1 MYRCLR
7 PAVLQPLQPPGLNTD
22 VAAKTGWQRTTAS
35 EAITLSNDRNNSPS
49 SPAGSGTP
57 SAVPRL
63 SNGNPPIIPQLNT
76 RIPLFEIVLLLIAA
90 ALGWATFHTYTALNE
105 INRRVVPPLQFQQ
118 AEETRTTEPVRV
130 VEPQKPQDPLEIL
143 NLSALL
149 DLKNRYTDLADQLDP
164 GLGEMRD
171 ALQRFLREKNRA
183 EIRRFRE
190 KGQAIDL
197 WMRRQQENLDRRKQQ
212 ALLEWLATQP
222 PTNAEVI
229 TVNLDVLLQSAR
241 RSFSNYL
248 ATVPLTE
255 GQSLSPDLVQTKL
268 ARMTE
273 PEQELLVTARKARNQ
288 ATNIQSFV
296 LSRQTPP
303 TPAPAPPAAPRVTTT
318 IRPIGDGGA
327 SIIAQFKSLQ
337 NEAREELQPIFY
349 ILIST
354 LLVQC
359 IITIVAFY
367 NRIVV
372 APLRQ
377 RLIENN
383 TAIEHQRKLTH
394 FARLATGLAHEIRN
408 PLTAISV
415 RLFTLQKSMN
425 KGTSEHSDASLIRNE
440 VDRLEQILKNFL
452 KLARPSEPKFMLL
465 TAEPAF
471 REVSDL
477 LAPQLQRRGFALK
490 LGSMTTLPFLADPL
504 QLKQVLINLIQN
516 AADSIEEGTGT
527 VTLRARSES
536 TGRGV
541 KAVKRVTLEVE
552 DSGSGM
558 TPEVQERLFDPFFST
573 KESGTGL
580 GLAIAAKIIEQHK
593 GTLDFETRLGHG
605 TVFRITLPASS
616 Q

>member
-1 MYRCLR
+1 MSKD
-7 PAVLQPLQPPGLNTD
+7 LNN
-22 VAAKTGWQRTTAS
+22 AHISSGGTG
-35 EAITLSNDRNNSPS
+35 SPS
-49 SPAGSGTP
+49 AT
-57 SAVPRL
+57 PRL
-63 SNGNPPIIPQLNT
+63 LNSTTPIIPRLNT
-76 RIPLFEIVLLLIAA
+76 RIPLFEIILLLVAA

-105 INRRVVPPLQFQQ
+105 INRRIVPQLQFQQ
-118 AEETRTTEPVRV
+118 AEETRTTESVDIR
-130 VEPQKPQDPLEIL
+130 EPQKPQDPLELL

-149 DLKNRYTDLADQLDP
+149 DLKNRYTDLADQLEP
-164 GLGEMRD
+164 GLAEMRD

-183 EIRRFRE
+183 EIRRYRE
-190 KGQAIDL
+190 KGMAINQ
-197 WMRRQQENLDRRKQQ
+197 WMRKQQENLDRRKQQ
-212 ALLEWLATQP
+212 ALLDWLATHP
-222 PTNAEVI
+222 PTNASLI
-229 TVNLDVLLQSAR
+229 SINYDLLLNSAQR
-241 RSFSNYL
+241 TFSNYL

-255 GQSLSPDLVQTKL
+255 GQRLPPDLVQMKL

-273 PEQELLVTARKARNQ
+273 PERELITTAWQARDQ
-288 ATNIQSFV
+288 ATNISSFV
-296 LSRQTPP
+296 KTRQAP
-303 TPAPAPPAAPRVTTT
+303 TPAIVPPAVPRVTTT

-327 SIIAQFKSLQ
+327 SIIAQFTALQ
-337 NEAREELQPIFY
+337 NQARENLQPLFY

-354 LLVQC
+354 LIVQC

-377 RLIENN
+377 KLIENN
-383 TAIEHQRKLTH
+383 TAVEHQRKLTH

-415 RLFTLQKSMN
+415 RLFTLQKNMS

-440 VDRLEQILKNFL
+440 IDRLEQILKNFL
-452 KLARPSEPKFMLL
+452 KLARPNEPKFMPL
-465 TAEPAF
+465 TAETAF

-490 LGSMTTLPFLADPL
+490 LDSMTNISFLADPL

-527 VTLRARSES
+527 VTLRARHES

-541 KAVKRVTLEVE
+541 KAVKKVTLEVE
-552 DSGSGM
+552 DSGSGIA
-558 TPEVQERLFDPFFST
+558 PEVQERLFDPFFST
-573 KESGTGL
+573 KENGTGL

>member
-1 MYRCLR
+1 
-7 PAVLQPLQPPGLNTD
+7 
-22 VAAKTGWQRTTAS
+22 
-35 EAITLSNDRNNSPS
+35 LSNDRNNSNS
-49 SPAGSGTP
+49 SPAGSGAL

-63 SNGNPPIIPQLNT
+63 SNGSSPIIPQLNT
-76 RIPLFEIVLLLIAA
+76 RLPLFEIVLLLIAA

-105 INRRVVPPLQFQQ
+105 INRRMVPPLEFQQ
-118 AEETRTTEPVRV
+118 AEETRTTEPVAVIR
-130 VEPQKPQDPLEIL
+130 EPQKPQDPLEIL

-149 DLKNRYTDLADQLDP
+149 DLRNRYTDLADQLDP

-183 EIRRFRE
+183 EIRRYRE

-197 WMRRQQENLDRRKQQ
+197 WMRRQQENLDRRKQR
-212 ALLEWLATQP
+212 ALLEWLAHQP
-222 PTNAEVI
+222 PTNATVI
-229 TVNLDVLLQSAR
+229 TVTLDVLLSSAR

-255 GQSLSPDLVQTKL
+255 GQSLSPDLVQMKL
-268 ARMTE
+268 ARTME
-273 PEQELLVTARKARNQ
+273 PEQELLVTARKARSQ
-288 ATNIQSFV
+288 ATNIHAFV

-303 TPAPAPPAAPRVTTT
+303 PPPPAPPAVPRVTTT
-318 IRPIGDGGA
+318 IRPIGDGGS
-327 SIIAQFKSLQ
+327 SIITQFKALQ
-337 NEAREELQPIFY
+337 NEAREELQPIFF

-394 FARLATGLAHEIRN
+394 FARLATDLAHEIRN

-465 TAEPAF
+465 TAETAF

-490 LGSMTTLPFLADPL
+490 LGTVTNLPFLADPL

-527 VTLRARSES
+527 VTLQARDES
-536 TGRGV
+536 SGRGV
-541 KAVKRVTLEVE
+541 KSVKRVTLEVE

-573 KESGTGL
+573 KENGTGL

>member
-1 MYRCLR
+1 MS
-7 PAVLQPLQPPGLNTD
+7 
-22 VAAKTGWQRTTAS
+22 K
-35 EAITLSNDRNNSPS
+35 DRNNAHFSPDGTGSPS
-49 SPAGSGTP
+49 A
-57 SAVPRL
+57 APRL
-63 SNGNPPIIPQLNT
+63 LNGTSPIIPRLNT
-76 RIPLFEIVLLLIAA
+76 RIPLFETVLLLVAA

-105 INRRVVPPLQFQQ
+105 INRRVAPQPQFQQ
-118 AEETRTTEPVRV
+118 AEETRTTEPVEIR
-130 VEPQKPQDPLEIL
+130 EPQKQQDPLEFL

-149 DLKNRYTDLADQLDP
+149 DLKNRYTDLADQLEP
-164 GLGEMRD
+164 GLAEMRD

-183 EIRRFRE
+183 EIRRYRE
-190 KGQAIDL
+190 KGQAIDQ
-197 WMRRQQENLDRRKQQ
+197 WMRKQQENYDRRKQQ
-212 ALLEWLATQP
+212 ALLEWLTTHP
-222 PTNAEVI
+222 PTNTNFI
-229 TVNLDVLLQSAR
+229 TVNYEVFLNSAQR
-241 RSFSNYL
+241 TFSNYL

-255 GQSLSPDLVQTKL
+255 GQRLTPDLVQMKL

-273 PEQELLVTARKARNQ
+273 PERELITTVRKARDQ
-288 ATNIQSFV
+288 ATNISSFV
-296 LSRQTPP
+296 KTRQAP
-303 TPAPAPPAAPRVTTT
+303 TPAPAPPAVPRVTTT

-327 SIIAQFKSLQ
+327 SIITQFTSLQ
-337 NEAREELQPIFY
+337 NEARERLQPLFY
-349 ILIST
+349 ILIAT
-354 LLVQC
+354 LIVQC

-377 RLIENN
+377 KLIENN

-415 RLFTLQKSMN
+415 RLFTLQKSMG

-440 VDRLEQILKNFL
+440 IDRLEQILKNFL
-452 KLARPSEPKFMLL
+452 KLARPNEPKFMPV
-465 TAEPAF
+465 TAETAF

-490 LGSMTTLPFLADPL
+490 LDSMTHTPFLADPL

-516 AADSIEEGTGT
+516 AADSIEEETGT
-527 VTLRARSES
+527 VTLRARHER

-541 KAVKRVTLEVE
+541 KAVKKVTLEVE
-552 DSGSGM
+552 DSGSGIA
-558 TPEVQERLFDPFFST
+558 PEVQERLFDPFFST
-573 KESGTGL
+573 KENGTGL

>member
-1 MYRCLR
+1 MSKD
-7 PAVLQPLQPPGLNTD
+7 LNN
-22 VAAKTGWQRTTAS
+22 AHISSGGTG
-35 EAITLSNDRNNSPS
+35 SPS
-49 SPAGSGTP
+49 AT
-57 SAVPRL
+57 PRL
-63 SNGNPPIIPQLNT
+63 LNSTTPIIPRLNT
-76 RIPLFEIVLLLIAA
+76 RIPLFEIILLLVAA

-105 INRRVVPPLQFQQ
+105 INRRIVPQLQFQQ
-118 AEETRTTEPVRV
+118 AEETRTTEPVDIR
-130 VEPQKPQDPLEIL
+130 EPQKPQDPLELL

-149 DLKNRYTDLADQLDP
+149 DLKNRYTDLADQLEP
-164 GLGEMRD
+164 GLAEMRD

-183 EIRRFRE
+183 EIRRYRE
-190 KGQAIDL
+190 KGMAINQ
-197 WMRRQQENLDRRKQQ
+197 WMRKQQENLDRRKQQ
-212 ALLEWLATQP
+212 ALLDWLATHP
-222 PTNAEVI
+222 PTNASLI
-229 TVNLDVLLQSAR
+229 SINYDLLLNSAQR
-241 RSFSNYL
+241 TFSNYL

-255 GQSLSPDLVQTKL
+255 GQRLPPDLVQMKL

-273 PEQELLVTARKARNQ
+273 PERELITTAWQARNQ
-288 ATNIQSFV
+288 ATNISSFV
-296 LSRQTPP
+296 KTRQTP
-303 TPAPAPPAAPRVTTT
+303 TPVTVPPAVPRVTTT

-327 SIIAQFKSLQ
+327 SIIAQFTALQ
-337 NEAREELQPIFY
+337 NQARENLQPLFY

-354 LLVQC
+354 LIVQC

-377 RLIENN
+377 KLIENN
-383 TAIEHQRKLTH
+383 TAVEHQRKLTH

-415 RLFTLQKSMN
+415 RLFTLQKSMG

-440 VDRLEQILKNFL
+440 IDRLEQILKNFL
-452 KLARPSEPKFMLL
+452 KLARPNEPKFMPL
-465 TAEPAF
+465 TAETAF

-490 LGSMTTLPFLADPL
+490 LDSMTNISFLADPL

-527 VTLRARSES
+527 VTLRARHES

-541 KAVKRVTLEVE
+541 KAVKKVTLEVE
-552 DSGSGM
+552 DSGSGIA
-558 TPEVQERLFDPFFST
+558 PEVQERLFDPFFST
-573 KESGTGL
+573 KENGTGL

-605 TVFRITLPASS
+605 TVFRVTLPASS

>member
-1 MYRCLR
+1 
-7 PAVLQPLQPPGLNTD
+7 
-22 VAAKTGWQRTTAS
+22 
-35 EAITLSNDRNNSPS
+35 LSNDRNNSNS
-49 SPAGSGTP
+49 SPAGSGAL

-63 SNGNPPIIPQLNT
+63 SNGSSPIIPQLNT
-76 RIPLFEIVLLLIAA
+76 RLPLFEIVLLLIAA

-105 INRRVVPPLQFQQ
+105 INRRMVPPLEFQQ
-118 AEETRTTEPVRV
+118 AEETRTTEPVAVIR
-130 VEPQKPQDPLEIL
+130 EPQKPQDPLEIL

-149 DLKNRYTDLADQLDP
+149 DLRNRYTDLADQLDP

-183 EIRRFRE
+183 EIRRYRE

-197 WMRRQQENLDRRKQQ
+197 WMRRQQENLDRRKQR
-212 ALLEWLATQP
+212 ALLEWLAHQP
-222 PTNAEVI
+222 PTNATVI
-229 TVNLDVLLQSAR
+229 TVTLDVLLSSAR

-255 GQSLSPDLVQTKL
+255 GQSLSPDLVQMKL
-268 ARMTE
+268 ARTME
-273 PEQELLVTARKARNQ
+273 PEQELLVTARKARSQ
-288 ATNIQSFV
+288 ATNIHAFV

-303 TPAPAPPAAPRVTTT
+303 PPPPAPPAVPRVTTT
-318 IRPIGDGGA
+318 IRPIGDGGS
-327 SIIAQFKSLQ
+327 SIITQFKALQ
-337 NEAREELQPIFY
+337 NEAREELQPIFF

-394 FARLATGLAHEIRN
+394 FARLATDLAHEIRN

-465 TAEPAF
+465 TAETAF

-490 LGSMTTLPFLADPL
+490 LGTVTNLPFLADPL

-527 VTLRARSES
+527 VTLQARDES
-536 TGRGV
+536 SGRGV

-573 KESGTGL
+573 KENGTGL

>member
-1 MYRCLR
+1 M
-7 PAVLQPLQPPGLNTD
+7 
-22 VAAKTGWQRTTAS
+22 
-35 EAITLSNDRNNSPS
+35 SNDRNNSNS
-49 SPAGSGTP
+49 SPAGSGAL

-63 SNGNPPIIPQLNT
+63 SNGSSPIIPQLNT
-76 RIPLFEIVLLLIAA
+76 RLPLFEIVLLLIAA

-105 INRRVVPPLQFQQ
+105 INRRMVPPLEFQQ
-118 AEETRTTEPVRV
+118 AEETRTTEPVAVIR
-130 VEPQKPQDPLEIL
+130 EPQKPQDPLEIL

-149 DLKNRYTDLADQLDP
+149 DLRNRYTDLADQLDP

-183 EIRRFRE
+183 EIRRYRE

-197 WMRRQQENLDRRKQQ
+197 WMRRQQENLDRRKQR
-212 ALLEWLATQP
+212 ALLEWLAHQP
-222 PTNAEVI
+222 PTNATVI
-229 TVNLDVLLQSAR
+229 TVTLDVLLSSAR

-255 GQSLSPDLVQTKL
+255 GQSLSPDLVQMKL
-268 ARMTE
+268 ARTME
-273 PEQELLVTARKARNQ
+273 PEQELLVTARKARSQ
-288 ATNIQSFV
+288 ATNIHAFV

-303 TPAPAPPAAPRVTTT
+303 PPPPAPPAVPRVTTT
-318 IRPIGDGGA
+318 IRPIGDGGS
-327 SIIAQFKSLQ
+327 SIITQFKALQ
-337 NEAREELQPIFY
+337 NEAREELQPIFF

-394 FARLATGLAHEIRN
+394 FARLATDLAHEIRN

-465 TAEPAF
+465 TAETAF

-490 LGSMTTLPFLADPL
+490 LGTVTNLPFLADPL

-527 VTLRARSES
+527 VTLQARDES
-536 TGRGV
+536 SGRGV
-541 KAVKRVTLEVE
+541 KSVKRVTLEVE

-573 KESGTGL
+573 KENGTGL

>member
-1 MYRCLR
+1 MSKD
-7 PAVLQPLQPPGLNTD
+7 LNN
-22 VAAKTGWQRTTAS
+22 AHISSGGTG
-35 EAITLSNDRNNSPS
+35 SPS
-49 SPAGSGTP
+49 AT
-57 SAVPRL
+57 PRL
-63 SNGNPPIIPQLNT
+63 LNSTTPIIPRLNT
-76 RIPLFEIVLLLIAA
+76 RIPLFEIILLLVAA

-105 INRRVVPPLQFQQ
+105 INRRIVPQLQFQQ
-118 AEETRTTEPVRV
+118 AEETRTTEPVDIR
-130 VEPQKPQDPLEIL
+130 EPQKPQDPLELL

-149 DLKNRYTDLADQLDP
+149 DLKNRYTDLADQLEP
-164 GLGEMRD
+164 GLAEMRD

-183 EIRRFRE
+183 EIRRYRE
-190 KGQAIDL
+190 KGMAINQ
-197 WMRRQQENLDRRKQQ
+197 WMRKQQENLDRRKQQ
-212 ALLEWLATQP
+212 ALLDWLATHP
-222 PTNAEVI
+222 PTNASLI
-229 TVNLDVLLQSAR
+229 SINYDLLLNSAQR
-241 RSFSNYL
+241 TFSNYL

-255 GQSLSPDLVQTKL
+255 GQRLPPDLVQMKL
-268 ARMTE
+268 ARMTK
-273 PEQELLVTARKARNQ
+273 PERELITTAWQARDQ
-288 ATNIQSFV
+288 ATNISSFV
-296 LSRQTPP
+296 KTRQTP
-303 TPAPAPPAAPRVTTT
+303 TPITVPPGVPRVTTT

-327 SIIAQFKSLQ
+327 SIIAQFTALQ
-337 NEAREELQPIFY
+337 NQARENLQPLFY

-354 LLVQC
+354 LIVQC

-377 RLIENN
+377 KLIENN
-383 TAIEHQRKLTH
+383 TAVEHQRKLTH

-415 RLFTLQKSMN
+415 RLFTLQKSMG

-440 VDRLEQILKNFL
+440 IDRLEQILKNFL
-452 KLARPSEPKFMLL
+452 KLARPNEPKFMPL
-465 TAEPAF
+465 TAETAF

-477 LAPQLQRRGFALK
+477 LAPELQRRGFALK
-490 LGSMTTLPFLADPL
+490 LDSMTNISFLADPL

-527 VTLRARSES
+527 VTLRARHES

-541 KAVKRVTLEVE
+541 KAVKKVTLEVE
-552 DSGSGM
+552 DSGSGIA
-558 TPEVQERLFDPFFST
+558 PEVQERLFDPFFST
-573 KESGTGL
+573 KENGTGL

>member
-1 MYRCLR
+1 M
-7 PAVLQPLQPPGLNTD
+7 
-22 VAAKTGWQRTTAS
+22 
-35 EAITLSNDRNNSPS
+35 SNDRNNSNS
-49 SPAGSGTP
+49 SPAGSGAL

-63 SNGNPPIIPQLNT
+63 SNGSSPIIPQLNT
-76 RIPLFEIVLLLIAA
+76 RLPLFEIVLLLIAA

-105 INRRVVPPLQFQQ
+105 INRRMVPPLEFQQ
-118 AEETRTTEPVRV
+118 AEETRTTEPVAVIR
-130 VEPQKPQDPLEIL
+130 EPQKPQDPLEIL

-149 DLKNRYTDLADQLDP
+149 DLRNRYTDLADQLDP

-183 EIRRFRE
+183 EIRRYRE

-197 WMRRQQENLDRRKQQ
+197 WMRRQQENLDRRKQR
-212 ALLEWLATQP
+212 ALLEWLAHQP
-222 PTNAEVI
+222 PTNATVI
-229 TVNLDVLLQSAR
+229 TVTLDVLLSSAR

-255 GQSLSPDLVQTKL
+255 GQSLSPDLVQMKL
-268 ARMTE
+268 ARTME
-273 PEQELLVTARKARNQ
+273 PEQELLVTARKARSQ
-288 ATNIQSFV
+288 ATNIHAFV

-303 TPAPAPPAAPRVTTT
+303 PPPPAPPAVPRVTTT
-318 IRPIGDGGA
+318 IRPIGDGGS
-327 SIIAQFKSLQ
+327 SIITQFKALQ
-337 NEAREELQPIFY
+337 NEAREELQPIFF

-394 FARLATGLAHEIRN
+394 FARLATDLAHEIRN

-465 TAEPAF
+465 TAETAF

-490 LGSMTTLPFLADPL
+490 LGTVTNLPFLADPL

-527 VTLRARSES
+527 VTLQARDES
-536 TGRGV
+536 SGRGV

-573 KESGTGL
+573 KENGTGL